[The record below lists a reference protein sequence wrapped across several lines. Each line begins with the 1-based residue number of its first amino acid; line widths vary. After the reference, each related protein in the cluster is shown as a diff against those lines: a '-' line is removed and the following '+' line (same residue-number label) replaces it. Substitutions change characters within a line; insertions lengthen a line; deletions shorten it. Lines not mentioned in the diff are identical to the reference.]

1 MTKIKQIPKVSIL
14 IANYNGQNY
23 VKRCIKSCLNQTYDN
38 VEVIFVDDNSTD
50 NSSKIAKKFKKIKFY
65 QKKKSKKNNTYFNTK
80 NQIETYK
87 YAFKKSR
94 GDYIFFLDSDDF
106 FLKSKVK
113 EIVNLFLENKELS
126 IIFDNPIIF
135 FSNKKKY
142 KKKFINFLRNKNW
155 PNFPPQSCISIKR
168 KFLKKIFLHIDSKK
182 FNLLTLDFRL
192 ASYSYLVYE
201 NFYITDKY
209 LTYYYQNLFGES
221 YIKFKKFSINWWQRR
236 LQAHKYINQ
245 IAKNKKF
252 KLSLDYFFTKITV
265 ILMNIFKK

>member
-1 MTKIKQIPKVSIL
+1 MTKIKKIPKVSIL

-38 VEVIFVDDNSTD
+38 IEVIFVDDNSTD
-50 NSSKIAKKFKKIKFY
+50 NSIKIAKSFKNIKSY
-65 QKKKSKKNNTYFNTK
+65 KKKSKKNKTYFNTM

-94 GDYIFFLDSDDF
+94 GDYICFLDSDDF
-106 FLKSKVK
+106 FMKSKVK
-113 EIVNLFLENKELS
+113 EIVNLFLKKKELS

-135 FSNKKKY
+135 FSAKKNY
-142 KKKFINFLRNKNW
+142 KKKFTNPFLKKKW

-168 KFLKKIFLHIDSKK
+168 EFLTKVFSQIDSNK

-192 ASYSYLVYE
+192 ASYAYLVFK

-209 LTYYYQNLFGES
+209 LTYYFQNLFGES
-221 YIKFKKFSINWWQRR
+221 LVKFKKFNANWWERR
-236 LQAHKYINQ
+236 LQAHQYIN
-245 IAKNKKF
+245 IIVKNKKF
-252 KLSLDYFFTKITV
+252 KLSLDYFITKIIV
-265 ILMNIFKK
+265 VFIKIFK